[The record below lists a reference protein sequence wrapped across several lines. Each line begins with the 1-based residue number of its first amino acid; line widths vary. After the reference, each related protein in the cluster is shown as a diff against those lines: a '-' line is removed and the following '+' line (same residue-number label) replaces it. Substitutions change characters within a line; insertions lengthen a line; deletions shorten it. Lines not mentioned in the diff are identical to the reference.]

1 MKEIIAIIPARSG
14 SKGIK
19 NKNLQILGGKSLV
32 AWPIELAKSVKK
44 ITRIIVSTD
53 DKKITKAAKEYGA
66 EVPFLR
72 PKSLAKDETPTLPV
86 LQHCLKY
93 LREKEGYKPE
103 IVCCLYPT
111 APFLKRKTIVK
122 ALSLFEK
129 SNCNSVMSVVEDDG
143 KFWVYERNKYRPLYP
158 KERVNRQYYQPL
170 YREAGNIYFSKYKVL
185 MKMNKL
191 IDEKKLEFIFVSSEE
206 TVDIDSL
213 ADLQTAR
220 DLLKK

>member
-19 NKNLQILGGKSLV
+19 NKNLQILGGKPLV

-53 DKKITKAAKEYGA
+53 DRKIAKVAKEYGV
-66 EVPFLR
+66 EIPFLR

-158 KERVNRQYYQPL
+158 KERVNRQYYRPL

-191 IDEKKLEFIFVSSEE
+191 IAKEKLEFIFVSSEE